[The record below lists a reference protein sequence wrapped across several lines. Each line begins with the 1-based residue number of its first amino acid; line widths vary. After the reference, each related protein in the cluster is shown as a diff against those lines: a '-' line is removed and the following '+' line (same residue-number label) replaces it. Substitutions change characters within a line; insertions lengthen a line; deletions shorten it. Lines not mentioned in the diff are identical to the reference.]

1 MNPSS
6 PDAARPL
13 LEVRGSRASSVIVQ
27 RVPPDAAEAFLEW
40 QRGITAAAALYPG
53 YQETEIYPP
62 SAHQEEWVVVVH
74 FDDLVRLQSWI
85 DSPPRAEWLAKV
97 PCESRDYRLQ
107 MVPAGFGA
115 WFSVLT
121 GDGGP
126 LPHWKM
132 ALTVLVGL
140 YPTVMLLNLFLSPHT
155 QPLGPAVAILIGNVA
170 SVAFLEWLGT
180 PFVITPLLG
189 PWLRARGKDKRTLT
203 LIGLILVLAALALMT
218 FLFRLAAG

>member
-27 RVPPDAAEAFLEW
+27 RVPSDAAGAFLEW
-40 QRGITAAAALYPG
+40 QRGITAAAALFPG

-62 SAHQEEWVVVVH
+62 SAHQEEWVVVIH
-74 FDDLVRLQSWI
+74 FDDLKSLQDWLGS
-85 DSPPRAEWLAKV
+85 STRAEWVAKL
-97 PCESRDYRLQ
+97 PRESRDYRLQ
-107 MVPAGFGA
+107 TVPAGFGA
-115 WFSVLT
+115 WFAGLSR
-121 GDGGP
+121 DGGP

-140 YPTVMLLNLFLSPHT
+140 YPTVMLLHLFLSPHT
-155 QPLGPAVAILIGNVA
+155 QRFGPAVALLIGNVA

-189 PWLRARGKDKRTLT
+189 RWLRARGKEKRALT
-203 LIGLILVLAALALMT
+203 VLGLVLVLAALGLMT
-218 FLFRLAAG
+218 FLFRVMAG

>member
-27 RVPPDAAEAFLEW
+27 RVPSGAATAFLEW
-40 QRGITAAAALYPG
+40 QRGVTAAAALFPG

-62 SAHQEEWVVVVH
+62 SAHQEEWVVVIH
-74 FDDLVRLQSWI
+74 FDDLTSLQSWLG
-85 DSPPRAEWLAKV
+85 SSTRAEWVAKL
-97 PCESRDYRLQ
+97 PRESRDYRLQ
-107 MVPAGFGA
+107 TVPAGFGA
-115 WFSVLT
+115 WFAGLT
-121 GDGGP
+121 RDGGP

-140 YPTVMLLNLFLSPHT
+140 YPTVMLLSLFLSPHT

-180 PFVITPLLG
+180 PFVITPVLG
-189 PWLRARGKDKRTLT
+189 PWLRARGKEQRQLT
-203 LIGLILVLAALALMT
+203 LIGLILVLAALGLMT

>member
-6 PDAARPL
+6 PDAARPR
-13 LEVRGSRASSVIVQ
+13 LEVRGARASSVIVQ
-27 RVPPDAAEAFLEW
+27 RVPAEAAEAFLEW

-74 FDDLVRLQSWI
+74 FDDLANLQSWI
-85 DSPPRAEWLAKV
+85 DSPQRAEWLAKV

-115 WFSVLT
+115 WFAGLT
-121 GDGGP
+121 RDGGP

-140 YPTVMLLNLFLSPHT
+140 YPTVMLLTLFLSPHT
-155 QPLGPAVAILIGNVA
+155 QHLGLAVAMLIGHVA
-170 SVAFLEWLGT
+170 SVAFLEWVGT

-189 PWLRARGKDKRTLT
+189 PWLRARGKDKRTQT
-203 LIGLILVLAALALMT
+203 LVGLVLVLAALALMT
-218 FLFRLAAG
+218 FLFRLVAG

>member
-1 MNPSS
+1 MDPSS
-6 PDAARPL
+6 PDAARPR

-27 RVPPDAAEAFLEW
+27 RIPADAAEAFLEW
-40 QRGITAAAALYPG
+40 QRGITAAAARFPG

-62 SAHQEEWVVVVH
+62 SAHQDEWVVVLH
-74 FDDLVRLQSWI
+74 FDDLKRLQDWL
-85 DSPPRAEWLAKV
+85 DSPKRAEWVAKL

-115 WFSVLT
+115 WFAGLT
-121 GDGGP
+121 RDGGP

-140 YPTVMLLNLFLSPHT
+140 YPTVMLLNLSLSPYT
-155 QPLGPAVAILIGNVA
+155 QRFGPAVAILIGNVA
-170 SVAFLEWLGT
+170 SVAFLEWLGM
-180 PFVITPLLG
+180 PLVITPLLG

-203 LIGLILVLAALALMT
+203 LLGLILILAALALMT
-218 FLFRLAAG
+218 FLFRLVSG

>member
-1 MNPSS
+1 MSPSS

-27 RVPPDAAEAFLEW
+27 RVPSDAAAAFLEW
-40 QRGITAAAALYPG
+40 QRGITAAAALFPG

-62 SAHQEEWVVVVH
+62 SAHQEEWVVVIH
-74 FDDLVRLQSWI
+74 FDDLKSLQDWLG
-85 DSPPRAEWLAKV
+85 SPKRAEWVAKL
-97 PCESRDYRLQ
+97 PRESRDYRLQ
-107 MVPAGFGA
+107 TVPAGFGA
-115 WFSVLT
+115 WFAGLSR
-121 GDGGP
+121 DGGP

-155 QPLGPAVAILIGNVA
+155 QRFGPAVAILIGNVA

-180 PFVITPLLG
+180 PFVISPLLG
-189 PWLRARGKDKRTLT
+189 PWLRARGKEKRTLT
-203 LIGLILVLAALALMT
+203 VLGLVLVLAALGLMT